1 MEETNLTI
9 SIDDG
14 IVLNVKQIGTAY
26 SYLKEG
32 VTYPIITLDECTL
45 HHEESE
51 AEDFMRTYI
60 KCKCAYLQV
69 CDGAASIVDTSGN
82 QYIIACSPTSTTIC
96 REVYRLDLGLDLDP
110 DSYERVGEDKTEEM
124 IDKYLSIDLDKSELA
139 ADIMRAGIS
148 ACFDLFMTQDN
159 SMIHD
164 RMKKVLKM

>member
-1 MEETNLTI
+1 M
-9 SIDDG
+9 
-14 IVLNVKQIGTAY
+14 LNVKQIGTVY

-32 VTYPIITLDECTL
+32 VTYPIITLDGCTL

-60 KCKCAYLQV
+60 KCKCTYLQV
-69 CDGAASIVDTSGN
+69 CDGATSIVDTSGD
-82 QYIIACSPTSTTIC
+82 QYIIACSPTSTAIC

-110 DSYERVGEDKTEEM
+110 DACERVGVNENEKM

-148 ACFDLFMTQDN
+148 ACFDLFMTQDD
-159 SMIHD
+159 SMIYD